1 MNIEKISAAVK
12 QAEEDPWP
20 GEQLL
25 GLDDVFAP
33 TN

>member
-1 MNIEKISAAVK
+1 MEEEISAAVK

-20 GEQLL
+20 GEQVL

-33 TN
+33 AN